1 MSNRFL
7 LSDVAGKIVGV
18 FKDVF
23 LGIYFLKITEGNI
36 ISVCLYYIAFYLS
49 YLFFLLMVNKLR
61 KMNLTTMFRVGIFLN
76 LMQCLILLLAGN
88 NISNHIFSF
97 AIFSSIGN
105 AFYYYP
111 EQILIKRVNKDDD
124 FQNYVTKDQIIKHVV
139 SIIMPIILGLCI
151 SKNSYSLAFI
161 VLGVLVTIS
170 FIFSLSIK
178 NFNLKH
184 EKIDLKVFFKN
195 VKKTKSEK
203 LMVLSSIRTF
213 LRGLSSFGVLATL
226 ITILTFMV
234 VKTEFSLG
242 NISSFITVISIMVI
256 YGVNRCVKRKILC
269 KLFVPLAIIQSI
281 VVILLSL
288 GMIYFDVS
296 KELMVGGIMISVGFI
311 LVLLYNLINGI
322 SNPIFETFNQVVYYE
337 LMKRQ
342 HLGVKDEPSYVFW
355 FEIMINLSRSL
366 GYLIL
371 IIVSN
376 FMFNINVIVGL
387 IVLFTLVY
395 ISFAYVLSKIGK
407 EYLLKE

>member
-1 MSNRFL
+1 
-7 LSDVAGKIVGV
+7 
-18 FKDVF
+18 
-23 LGIYFLKITEGNI
+23 
-36 ISVCLYYIAFYLS
+36 
-49 YLFFLLMVNKLR
+49 MVNKLR
-61 KMNLTTMFRVGIFLN
+61 KMNLITMFRVGIFLN
-76 LMQCLILLLAGN
+76 LIQCLILLLAGN

-111 EQILIKRVNKDDD
+111 EQILIKRVNKDDG
-124 FQNYVTKDQIIKHVV
+124 FQNYVTKDQIIKYAV

-151 SKNSYSLAFI
+151 SENSYSLAFI
-161 VLGVLVTIS
+161 VLGVLVMIS

-203 LMVLSSIRTF
+203 LVVLYSVRTF
-213 LRGLSSFGVLATL
+213 LRGLSSFGVLTTL

-256 YGVNRCVKRKILC
+256 YGVNRWVKRKTLC

-281 VVILLSL
+281 VVILLSF
-288 GMIYFDVS
+288 GMIYFDVNQ
-296 KELMVGGIMISVGFI
+296 ELIVGGITVSIGFI

-337 LMKRQ
+337 LMKEQ
-342 HLGVKDEPSYVFW
+342 HVSVEDEPSYVFW

-387 IVLFTLVY
+387 IALFTLVY
-395 ISFAYVLSKIGK
+395 ISFAYLLSKIGK
-407 EYLLKE
+407 KYLLAR